1 MPPDGIALAPP
12 IVRVDAVV
20 AGGKLLPVNVTVVP
34 VGASMGLTVIVPLG
48 TVTLTVFVRLPV
60 ASVEVSA
67 VNTAALSVT
76 VMYLVPA
83 VTVVGTVTVPT
94 PVPSAPIG
102 KALVPVRV
110 ISLPPFVVPMVTVN
124 SAL

>member
-1 MPPDGIALAPP
+1 MPPVGIALAPP
-12 IVRVDAVV
+12 TVSVEAVV
-20 AGGKLLPVNVTVVP
+20 AGGKLLPVSVTVDP
-34 VGASMGLTVIVPLG
+34 VGAAVGLTVIVPLG
-48 TVTLTVFVRLPV
+48 TVTLTIFERFPL
-60 ASVEVSA
+60 AAVEVSA

-76 VMYLVPA
+76 LMYLVPA
-83 VTVVGTVTVPT
+83 VTVVGTVIVPV